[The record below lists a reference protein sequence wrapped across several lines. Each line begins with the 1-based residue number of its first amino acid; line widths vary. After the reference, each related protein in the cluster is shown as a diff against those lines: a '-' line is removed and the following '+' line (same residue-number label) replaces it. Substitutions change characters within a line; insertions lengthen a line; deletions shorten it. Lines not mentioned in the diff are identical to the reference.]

1 MQKEGGDDLVGKVIG
16 WTLLGALF
24 LVVLIMLLPIS
35 LQIEYTAQKLVVRVR
50 VFFVRLQ
57 IFPLKEKTDEQKE
70 IQELKKQ
77 QKKDKKKAKDEKKKQ
92 KEAAKAEKNKTEKP
106 AEDEEKKPKKK
117 KTLEEWILLG
127 QQVVGSGVKGGK
139 FIFKHIHL
147 KDVEI
152 VLPVYDEDAAQ
163 TAIKYGKAQ
172 GVLAGAYALLQ
183 NFTHITYKRLA
194 VIPDFLN
201 QYKEETSFSCKIEAS
216 PIIILIGAIIAVKQ
230 YFAYK
235 KQQKENYRLAAKEI
249 VLKRRAAAAQRNQ
262 QRSENNGQAQKTHS
276 EQGRKDNIQSENKQ

>member
-1 MQKEGGDDLVGKVIG
+1 MIG
-16 WTLLGALF
+16 WTLLGILAL
-24 LVVLIMLLPIS
+24 LILLMLLPIS
-35 LQIEYTAQKLVVRVR
+35 LQIEYAAQKLVVRVR
-50 VFFVRLQ
+50 VLFVCFRV
-57 IFPLKEKTDEQKE
+57 FPIKEKTDEQNE
-70 IQELKKQ
+70 VQEAKKQ
-77 QKKDKKKAKDEKKKQ
+77 QKQEKKKAKAEKKKQ
-92 KEAAKAEKNKTEKP
+92 KEAAKKKKSDEPT
-106 AEDEEKKPKKK
+106 DEEIEEKPKKK
-117 KTLEEWILLG
+117 RSIEELVLLG
-127 QQVVGSGVKGGK
+127 QQVLGSGVKGGK

-172 GVLAGAYALLQ
+172 GILAGAYALLQ

-201 QYKEETSFSCKIEAS
+201 QYKEETTFACKIEAS
-216 PIIILIGAIIAVKQ
+216 PIIILIGTIIALRQ

-249 VLKRRAAAAQRNQ
+249 VLKRRAAAAQRNK
-262 QRSENNGQAQKTHS
+262 QRSQSNTQSKETQQEQKIENST
-276 EQGRKDNIQSENKQ
+276 QSENTQE